1 MPKDTLILLQKVVQ
15 FQKLL
20 KLGDFSDFVD
30 LGTMD
35 KISMEFN
42 GFGAPD
48 YGFFLK
54 KHDFS
59 KIEIAL
65 TP

>member
-1 MPKDTLILLQKVVQ
+1 MCKDTLILLQKVAQ

-48 YGFFLK
+48 
-54 KHDFS
+54 
-59 KIEIAL
+59 
-65 TP
+65 